1 MSLVLNSVCDTAEK
15 LLAGA
20 VTGSSTPQSMHNFG
34 LLVSSSIS
42 QKTLTSPH
50 LSLRSKTS
58 GPHSALRCT
67 QISLSSRVTHNMKKP
82 TILRNQTPEQH
93 PQRPSL
99 GVALLGV
106 SLACFPGASVN
117 RSLLAELLIGG
128 PSVKRTLPV
137 FSKPHHVSHGF
148 HRSTR

>member
-93 PQRPSL
+93 PQRPPL

-117 RSLLAELLIGG
+117 RSLLAELLTGG